1 MPSSGRRYHFTSL
14 ISYMII
20 YFKSFYVVPNLPNL
34 QLGRSDYLKAVGGDK
49 VGGEKQSGAPLLQA
63 RLIVRH
69 RVTVGAIGV
78 NSTRIHG
85 SAEIV
90 LKVNDIKSKSSAV
103 QCLACKVL
111 SFQP

>member
-1 MPSSGRRYHFTSL
+1 M
-14 ISYMII
+14 
-20 YFKSFYVVPNLPNL
+20 YVVPNLPNL

-49 VGGEKQSGAPLLQA
+49 VNGEKQSGAPLLQA

-85 SAEIV
+85 SAEIA
-90 LKVNDIKSKSSAV
+90 LKVNDVKSKSSAV
-103 QCLACKVL
+103 QCIARSYHFNHRSVL
-111 SFQP
+111 